1 MLRMKRHHAIL
12 IFSGCLVVAWQC
24 FYVIDW
30 KPTFNLVLYPDLLEQ
45 KQKPQEGIP
54 RLSSNDSNDKG
65 ESSEHYALMK
75 EYANQGLTDEGAQ
88 FKRILFWNEG
98 TYIIKG

>member
-1 MLRMKRHHAIL
+1 MKRHHAIL
-12 IFSGCLVVAWQC
+12 IFSGCVVVAWQC

-45 KQKPQEGIP
+45 KLKPQEGIVS
-54 RLSSNDSNDKG
+54 RLSSNDSDDNR
-65 ESSEHYALMK
+65 ESSEHYTLMN
-75 EYANQGLTDEGAQ
+75 EYASQVLTDEGAQ

-98 TYIIKG
+98 AYRT

>member
-24 FYVIDW
+24 LYVFDW
-30 KPTFNLVLYPDLLEQ
+30 KPTFNLVLYSDLLEQ
-45 KQKPQEGIP
+45 KLIKPQEAIV
-54 RLSSNDSNDKG
+54 RLSSNDSDNNNR
-65 ESSEHYALMK
+65 ESSEHYTLMN
-75 EYANQGLTDEGAQ
+75 EYANQVLTDEGAQ

-98 TYIIKG
+98 T